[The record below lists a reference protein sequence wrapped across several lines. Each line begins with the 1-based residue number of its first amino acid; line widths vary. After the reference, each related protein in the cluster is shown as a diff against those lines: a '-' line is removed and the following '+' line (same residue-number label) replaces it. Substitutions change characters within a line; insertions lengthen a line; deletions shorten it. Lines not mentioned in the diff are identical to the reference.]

1 MGVLMKKFAAKNIII
16 IISFILTAI
25 FIFTFLSPSIRQLQ
39 IAKASESTEQTN
51 VKYFEGYGKYADA
64 GGRECG

>member
-1 MGVLMKKFAAKNIII
+1 MKKFAAKNIII

-39 IAKASESTEQTN
+39 IAQAS
-51 VKYFEGYGKYADA
+51 VFDLM
-64 GGRECG
+64 GRVSPMSKI

>member
-25 FIFTFLSPSIRQLQ
+25 FIFTFLSPPIRQLQ
-39 IAKASESTEQTN
+39 IAQAS
-51 VKYFEGYGKYADA
+51 VFDLM
-64 GGRECG
+64 GRVSPMSKI